1 MGIYLCKKTGNNEKW
16 IFSFCLLRTDV
27 EGSLHE
33 MISWIIYKKNN
44 VQHSSSSR
52 MQLGDEY
59 CSQRKE
65 RETTEADT
73 EVLMGIYRESPTNAD
88 SIKVCS
94 GGGKRKAT
102 AEEGAKDKRRKSVP
116 SGRR

>member
-1 MGIYLCKKTGNNEKW
+1 MYSIVVV
-16 IFSFCLLRTDV
+16 V
-27 EGSLHE
+27 ECNLATSTVH
-33 MISWIIYKKNN
+33 
-44 VQHSSSSR
+44 
-52 MQLGDEY
+52 
-59 CSQRKE
+59 RKE

-73 EVLMGIYRESPTNAD
+73 EVLMGIYRESPTSAD

-94 GGGKRKAT
+94 GGEKKAT